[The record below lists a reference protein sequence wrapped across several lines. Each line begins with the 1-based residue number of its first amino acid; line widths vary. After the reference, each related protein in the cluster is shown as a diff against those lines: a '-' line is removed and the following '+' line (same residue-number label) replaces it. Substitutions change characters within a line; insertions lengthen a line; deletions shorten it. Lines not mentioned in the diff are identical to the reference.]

1 MLCIEFSATTLT
13 PRKWSSR
20 ARVTTHET
28 SQCSGKIDAGNVIET
43 HEHKGRF
50 QRVVKRACTR
60 ATVQF
65 LHRASAMLAISRLTN
80 SGAPKYWTDSKDEQ

>member
-43 HEHKGRF
+43 HEHKGDF
-50 QRVVKRACTR
+50 KE
-60 ATVQF
+60 
-65 LHRASAMLAISRLTN
+65 
-80 SGAPKYWTDSKDEQ
+80 W